1 MQFKM
6 LTPFLNKPKIYNK
19 KLHDYIVEVNNMY
32 LRKLSERYENNKKTL
47 FLNSDITN
55 FHNVNNTTNNTTN
68 NTINSN
74 KLNNILF
81 FPITSILLAS
91 TLMFYLYNLRK

>member
-19 KLHDYIVEVNNMY
+19 KLHDYVFEVNNMY
-32 LRKLSERYENNKKTL
+32 LRKLSERYENNKKIL

-55 FHNVNNTTNNTTN
+55 FHNLN

-74 KLNNILF
+74 KLNNISF
-81 FPITSILLAS
+81 FPITTILLAS

>member
-6 LTPFLNKPKIYNK
+6 LAPFLNKHKIYNK
-19 KLHDYIVEVNNMY
+19 KLHDYVFEVNNMY
-32 LRKLSERYENNKKTL
+32 LRKLSERYENNKKIL

-55 FHNVNNTTNNTTN
+55 FHNVN

>member
-6 LTPFLNKPKIYNK
+6 LAPFLNKPKIYNK
-19 KLHDYIVEVNNMY
+19 KLHDYVVEVNNMY

-68 NTINSN
+68 SN
-74 KLNNILF
+74 KLNNIHF
-81 FPITSILLAS
+81 FPITTILLAS

>member
-1 MQFKM
+1 M
-6 LTPFLNKPKIYNK
+6 LAPFLNKPKIYNK
-19 KLHDYIVEVNNMY
+19 KLHDYVVEVNNMY
-32 LRKLSERYENNKKTL
+32 LRKLSERYENNKKTI

-68 NTINSN
+68 SN
-74 KLNNILF
+74 KLNNIPL
-81 FPITSILLAS
+81 FPITTILLAS

>member
-19 KLHDYIVEVNNMY
+19 KLHDYVFEVNNMY
-32 LRKLSERYENNKKTL
+32 LRKLSERYENNKKIL

-55 FHNVNNTTNNTTN
+55 FHNVNNT
-68 NTINSN
+68 INSN
-74 KLNNILF
+74 KLNNISF
-81 FPITSILLAS
+81 FPMTTILLAS